1 MYNPLCG
8 SGRQLLDVYSGII
21 SATMEECRKK
31 GTQKTVV
38 LSDLKQRW
46 LRAVREKIQKS
57 QQSTD
62 TATSSSNTSVV
73 APVMTTPITSS
84 SSTIVAAATTATTT
98 STSSASISSFSSTTI
113 DITSTT
119 GDQKSALS
127 SAGTTPAT
135 IPQSAGPSGAHGVE
149 EEEEEDE
156 FADAEVVVGSG
167 AAENELEE
175 VPKTTEGEGT
185 GAEEGTGTSSAARTK
200 ASTTSTEV
208 ARMVSMP
215 VDDPFSDSDLSEESL
230 SDLDDNEP
238 EVPEGN
244 IIVGQFVKFSRSDQ
258 RGSHPDE
265 VKDRPGQKNSV
276 WKAKL
281 ESGVMRL
288 GNQEYIF
295 ATCDGEFIF

>member
-73 APVMTTPITSS
+73 VPVTTTPITSS
-84 SSTIVAAATTATTT
+84 SSTIVTAATTATT

-119 GDQKSALS
+119 GDQTAALS
-127 SAGTTPAT
+127 PAGATAAT
-135 IPQSAGPSGAHGVE
+135 IPQSSGLSGAQAV

-167 AAENELEE
+167 AAEPQLEE
-175 VPKTTEGEGT
+175 VAKTTEGEET
-185 GAEEGTGTSSAARTK
+185 GAEKGTGTSSSARTK
-200 ASTTSTEV
+200 ASTTNTEV